1 MTSQRFQPR
10 SDHRFRLIQ
19 RDREGLLRKPE
30 GVHQAGDL
38 WRSDLEGLHALDLRE
53 DDTGR
58 TGHHD
63 LTLVENH
70 DLVGKLGDWLAL
82 VFRHDDGHAVG
93 GVQLLC
99 QREER
104 ERPLRVK
111 GRGRFV
117 EHNDLRLH
125 REHRCGDDPLNL
137 PARQVCR
144 PPVEVFEIVKKAA
157 EIKNFVRIDMEDSPY
172 TDKTI
177 NVYKRIYQD
186 YKNVGVVI
194 QSYMRR
200 SYDDV
205 ITLNKIGTNYR
216 LCKGIY
222 VESASI
228 AYKDKQEVRNN
239 YLKLLDAMF
248 KDGNYVGIATHDK
261 YLIDEAYKRIK
272 EKNISKDKFEFQM
285 LLGVRE
291 DLRDKINNDG
301 YKIRIYV
308 PFGKDWYAYSVRRL
322 KENPSVAGH
331 IAKSFLTFGKR

>member
-1 MTSQRFQPR
+1 MEAIN
-10 SDHRFRLIQ
+10 HLIV
-19 RDREGLLRKPE
+19 KI
-30 GVHQAGDL
+30 
-38 WRSDLEGLHALDLRE
+38 
-53 DDTGR
+53 
-58 TGHHD
+58 
-63 LTLVENH
+63 
-70 DLVGKLGDWLAL
+70 
-82 VFRHDDGHAVG
+82 
-93 GVQLLC
+93 VQLMPKPVVGFFSKKYIAGVTLQSAVDYVKKLNSKGIYATMDVLGESVASKDESIRC
-99 QREER
+99 KNEAIEVIEAIEQNKLKANLSIKPTQMGLAIDEEFAYQQI
-104 ERPLRVK
+104 L
-111 GRGRFV
+111 G
-117 EHNDLRLH
+117 
-125 REHRCGDDPLNL
+125 
-137 PARQVCR
+137 
-144 PPVEVFEIVKKAA
+144 IVKKAA
-157 EIKNFVRIDMEDSPY
+157 EYNNFVRIDMEDSPF

-186 YKNVGVVI
+186 YKNVGIVI
-194 QSYMRR
+194 QAYMRR

-205 ITLNKIGTNYR
+205 ITLNIIGTNYR

-291 DLRDKINNDG
+291 DLRDKINSDG

-331 IAKSFLTFGKR
+331 IVKSFLTFGKR